1 MFLHIGREG
10 DETSLAKHKQK
21 KIAFGNRWL
30 TMLMKRT
37 LCTFNQWQFYWFG
50 QRSNETCLQR
60 KKKRIQDFKI
70 YIQHGQISMIFCQII
85 WTWNVEWHL
94 EFTNRWNVLYFFS
107 ELLWTDESSWNF
119 YKIKYIEFR
128 LTMICHWQSF
138 LYRKFSIIFI
148 INKAE
153 LFWYCT
159 WQKAD
164 EF

>member
-1 MFLHIGREG
+1 
-10 DETSLAKHKQK
+10 
-21 KIAFGNRWL
+21 
-30 TMLMKRT
+30 MKRI
-37 LCTFNQWQFYWFG
+37 LCTFKKWQFYWFG

-60 KKKRIQDFKI
+60 RKKKQEFKI
-70 YIQHGQISMIFCQII
+70 SRFISNTDKFPWYSTKSFGHEMLSD
-85 WTWNVEWHL
+85 TSGNS

-107 ELLWTDESSWNF
+107 ELLWTDELSWNF

-128 LTMICHWQSF
+128 LKMICHWQSF
-138 LYRKFSIIFI
+138 IDRKFSIIFI

-159 WQKAD
+159 WQKAE

>member
-1 MFLHIGREG
+1 
-10 DETSLAKHKQK
+10 
-21 KIAFGNRWL
+21 
-30 TMLMKRT
+30 MKRI

-60 KKKRIQDFKI
+60 KKKQEFKI
-70 YIQHGQISMIFCQII
+70 SRFISNTDKFPWYSTKSFGHEMLSDTLNLRTDEMCCI
-85 WTWNVEWHL
+85 
-94 EFTNRWNVLYFFS
+94 FFS
-107 ELLWTDESSWNF
+107 ELLWTDELSWNF

-128 LTMICHWQSF
+128 LKMICHWQSF
-138 LYRKFSIIFI
+138 IYRKFSIIFI

-159 WQKAD
+159 WQKAE

>member
-1 MFLHIGREG
+1 MINNVQWNEYSVLSTNDNFTDLDKEVTRLVYRE
-10 DETSLAKHKQK
+10 EK
-21 KIAFGNRWL
+21 K
-30 TMLMKRT
+30 T
-37 LCTFNQWQFYWFG
+37 
-50 QRSNETCLQR
+50 
-60 KKKRIQDFKI
+60 RIQDFKI
-70 YIQHGQISMIFCQII
+70 YIQHGQISMIFYQII

-107 ELLWTDESSWNF
+107 ELLWTDELSWNF

-128 LTMICHWQSF
+128 LKMICHWQSF
-138 LYRKFSIIFI
+138 IYRKFSIIFI

-159 WQKAD
+159 WQKAE